1 MSGLKWNRTA
11 ISEFGQKHTSILLA
25 AGLFVLAVICAS
37 SYFTFQSY
45 FRSSLLRKHSFLTL
59 NAIHKLLAE
68 VTDAETG
75 QRGYLLTG
83 RDNYLEPYQT
93 SVLEIPRLLAE
104 LRRLRESEDR
114 PAELLARLEQ
124 QIKLKFD
131 ELNSTVQLRRSEG
144 LPAALQIV
152 NRDVGKRVMDE
163 IRRICEELVQEETD
177 LLNASD
183 AAMNRGTGRAMI
195 ILFIGTALTFALV
208 VGAGVITSHAT
219 RKRADSEAKLVESVK
234 HLALSNRDLEQ
245 FAYVAS
251 HDLQEPLRMVS
262 NYCQLLGRRYK
273 GRLDADADEFI
284 QYAVDGA
291 QRMQRLIDDLL
302 AYSRVGSRR
311 GKLVRTPVENAFRE
325 AVKNLETSIQES
337 GATITHDALPELEAD
352 PNQLTQLLQNLL
364 GNAIKFRGKRGP
376 QIHVSAE
383 KRSGEWLLGVHD
395 DGIGIA
401 PEYREQIF
409 VIFQRLNSKQEYPGT
424 GIGLAI
430 CKKIMD
436 THGGKIWVEPKA
448 GPGTTFYV
456 KFPRTAAT
464 STTGMA

>member
-1 MSGLKWNRTA
+1 M
-11 ISEFGQKHTSILLA
+11 
-25 AGLFVLAVICAS
+25 
-37 SYFTFQSY
+37 
-45 FRSSLLRKHSFLTL
+45 L

-83 RDNYLEPYQT
+83 RDNYLERYQK
-93 SVLEIPRLLAE
+93 SVPEVPRLLAE
-104 LRRLRESEDR
+104 LRHLRKSEGR
-114 PAELLARLEQ
+114 PTEALDRLEQ
-124 QIKLKFD
+124 QITLKLD
-131 ELNSTVQLRRSEG
+131 ELNRTVLLRRSEG
-144 LPAALQIV
+144 LPAVQQVMAA
-152 NRDVGKRVMDE
+152 NVGKMVMDK
-163 IRRICEELVQEETD
+163 IRRICDELVQEEAD
-177 LLNASD
+177 LVNASD
-183 AAMNRGTGRAMI
+183 AAMNRGTRRAMI

-208 VGAGVITSHAT
+208 VGAGVMMSHAI
-219 RKRADSEAKLVESVK
+219 RKREVSEAKLVDSVK

-273 GRLDADADEFI
+273 GRLDADADDFI
-284 QYAVDGA
+284 NYAVDGA

-311 GKLVRTPVENAFRE
+311 GKPVRTQVESAFQE
-325 AVKNLETSIQES
+325 AVRNLAASIQES
-337 GATITHDALPELEAD
+337 GATITHDVLPELEAD

-364 GNAIKFRGKRGP
+364 GNAIKFRGKQGP
-376 QIHVSAE
+376 KIHVSAE
-383 KRSGEWLLGVHD
+383 KRNGEWLLGVHD

-409 VIFQRLNSKQEYPGT
+409 VIFQRLNAKQDYPGT

-436 THGGKIWVEPKA
+436 THGGRIWVEPKA
-448 GPGTTFYV
+448 GPGTTFRFV
-456 KFPRTAAT
+456 FPRTAAT
-464 STTGMA
+464 STQGMA